1 MTPFIGQIELF
12 GFNFPPRGWATCSGQ
27 LLPIS
32 SYTALFSLL
41 GTTYGGDG
49 RTTFALPDL
58 QGRVAIGQGNGPGLT
73 PRAMGQKFGQEN
85 HTLTTQ
91 EIPSHSHSLN
101 GNNAN
106 GTSNNPTG
114 NVLAGNTVIPE
125 RGADPIPANGYGS
138 SAPNVQMSP
147 SSIGNSGGNL
157 SHNNMQPMLVLNYCI
172 ALEGIYPSR
181 N

>member
-1 MTPFIGQIELF
+1 MMV
-12 GFNFPPRGWATCSGQ
+12 GFNFAPRGWAFCDGSI
-27 LLPIS
+27 LPIS
-32 SYTALFSLL
+32 SNTALFSLL

-58 QGRVAIGQGNGPGLT
+58 RGRVAVGVGNGPGLT
-73 PRAMGQKFGQEN
+73 SRVWGQKFGQEN

-91 EIPSHSHSLN
+91 EIPSHNHSLN
-101 GNNAN
+101 GSNGN

-114 NVLAGNTVIPE
+114 NILAANTVIPE
-125 RGADPIPANGYGS
+125 RGADPLPANGYAS
-138 SAPNVQMSP
+138 SAPNVQLSP

-157 SHNNMQPMLVLNYCI
+157 SHNNMQPSLAIYFVI
-172 ALEGIYPSR
+172 ALVGIFPSR